1 MFHLHHLAVRVRDKI
16 LDDVLLAQPVAAAD
30 GIVEVIIEIVMGQ
43 VTAAAPPSAA
53 TVWLRIG

>member
-1 MFHLHHLAVRVRDKI
+1 VLHLHHFLVRMRDEV
-16 LDDVLLAQPVAAAD
+16 LDDVLLAQPVAA
-30 GIVEVIIEIVMGQ
+30 GHRVVEVRSRLSCAC